1 MIAQWNTDFTP
12 LKGIDMKQLL
22 VPLCVALVFA
32 VSAFA
37 QSKGEAD
44 PAQSKAIPVEKA
56 TAEQK
61 AAAKAGRKATGK
73 SIAKAKTTEA
83 DADPSPAGV
92 AKKATKEERLAAAK
106 ARKAAAAEALKKGQI
121 SSGEK

>member
-1 MIAQWNTDFTP
+1 
-12 LKGIDMKQLL
+12 MKQLL
-22 VPLCVALVFA
+22 IPLSIAVAQMFA

-61 AAAKAGRKATGK
+61 AAAKASRKATGK
-73 SIAKAKTTEA
+73 TISKTTKTEA

-106 ARKAAAAEALKKGQI
+106 ARKATAADAVKKGQI